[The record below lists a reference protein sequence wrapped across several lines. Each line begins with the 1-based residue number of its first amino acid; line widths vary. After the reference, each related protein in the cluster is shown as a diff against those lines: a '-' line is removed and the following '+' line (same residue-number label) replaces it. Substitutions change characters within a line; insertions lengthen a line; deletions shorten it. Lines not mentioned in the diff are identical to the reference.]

1 MIKDCY
7 KILGVSYDAS
17 TDEIKK
23 AYRRLAMKFHPDRNK
38 SFGAEDKF
46 KEIQKAYDTLFDV
59 EKRKK
64 YDEILFKELHSF
76 FNQKQEKT
84 QNNNTA
90 QNQTQTRNPRKPFN
104 PFEFKENYQMHKKTM
119 EIFSKPYLLRR
130 KLAVYLQTPNKVEV
144 YAKAAELFFNE
155 AGRQG
160 LKFVPTWS
168 WWAFFGRFFFFAYR
182 KSYKFAALFFATG
195 HISRNL
201 DLFIPNIP
209 FLGALTKFGV
219 KWGNFLGPGI
229 TAKYIIIQDFFEKL
243 EKINNAN
250 YPEHKMAKAEN
261 DFLKTGVNKPF
272 IFWGLI
278 TFLILVAVVFFS
290 VKLLAPYF
298 SIIAIV
304 VIYIFLRKI

>member
-7 KILGVSYDAS
+7 KILGVSYDAT

-76 FNQKQEKT
+76 FNAEKESEPKRE
-84 QNNNTA
+84 
-90 QNQTQTRNPRKPFN
+90 TRKG
-104 PFEFKENYQMHKKTM
+104 FKETFQMHKKTF

-144 YAKAAELFFNE
+144 YAKAAELFFN
-155 AGRQG
+155 AADQKG

-182 KSYKFAALFFATG
+182 KSYKFAALFFAAG
-195 HISRNL
+195 HISRNAN
-201 DLFIPNIP
+201 DFIPNIP

-219 KWGNFLGPGI
+219 KWGSLLGPGI

-272 IFWGLI
+272 ILWGFI
-278 TFLILVAVVFFS
+278 AFLIFVAVVFFS

-304 VIYIFLRKI
+304 AIYIFLRKI